1 MKNKKLKRMTWAYA
15 LRGLLFGLVIA
26 LIVFLLAADSDAYHN
41 SDRTM
46 ADFVRA
52 FPAFWVMLLLP
63 LLCAAA
69 GYLVAWRMASI
80 IRGMNKALKAEEVRS
95 DTILQFVEGLSA
107 GKLDVK
113 INSEDKDDD
122 LISSLVQLQKNLKQN
137 QKEDIKRRDEEQQRT
152 WVTNGVAQ
160 FGEIL
165 RRNNDNMREL
175 SYNIIRYL
183 VDYVHLTQ
191 AGFFLL
197 HTGEEKGDN
206 GKKFFELTAF
216 IAYDRRKYADKVIEW
231 GEGLVGRCALEQKTI
246 YMTELPQHYIT
257 VTSGLGEGDPSSLI
271 LVPLKSNDIVYG
283 VIEMAMLQPLLR
295 HEIEFLEK
303 TAESIAMTISTVKTN
318 MQTAVLLQETQQQ
331 AAKMREQEETLR
343 QNLEEMRATQEENE
357 RKEIEMKGFITAIDH
372 ASISMEFAT
381 DGTILKVNDNF
392 LRTFGYKAEEIAD
405 QNMSIFFFKE
415 DQDKLD
421 ELLETISKGDTYNGR
436 VRRRSKKGEEVWLL
450 STYTPVRDTDGEV
463 LKVISLETNVAD
475 QVKLEREM
483 QDSQRE
489 LDIRLQETRAEVEAK
504 FKEIEAVKVRNEK
517 TLDGMLDAIITT
529 NQEGI
534 VEFFNVAAEKLWSY
548 SRDEVLGH
556 HVSMLF
562 AEDDIQKNDFIKA
575 FVTPDMPKIIGER
588 KEVPIKDKFGES
600 VPVLVLLSEAEVN
613 GEHSFTAFIQNIEV
627 ELF

>member
-1 MKNKKLKRMTWAYA
+1 
-15 LRGLLFGLVIA
+15 
-26 LIVFLLAADSDAYHN
+26 
-41 SDRTM
+41 
-46 ADFVRA
+46 
-52 FPAFWVMLLLP
+52 
-63 LLCAAA
+63 
-69 GYLVAWRMASI
+69 
-80 IRGMNKALKAEEVRS
+80 
-95 DTILQFVEGLSA
+95 
-107 GKLDVK
+107 
-113 INSEDKDDD
+113 
-122 LISSLVQLQKNLKQN
+122 
-137 QKEDIKRRDEEQQRT
+137 
-152 WVTNGVAQ
+152 
-160 FGEIL
+160 
-165 RRNNDNMREL
+165 
-175 SYNIIRYL
+175 
-183 VDYVHLTQ
+183 
-191 AGFFLL
+191 
-197 HTGEEKGDN
+197 
-206 GKKFFELTAF
+206 
-216 IAYDRRKYADKVIEW
+216 
-231 GEGLVGRCALEQKTI
+231 
-246 YMTELPQHYIT
+246 
-257 VTSGLGEGDPSSLI
+257 
-271 LVPLKSNDIVYG
+271 
-283 VIEMAMLQPLLR
+283 
-295 HEIEFLEK
+295 
-303 TAESIAMTISTVKTN
+303 
-318 MQTAVLLQETQQQ
+318 
-331 AAKMREQEETLR
+331 
-343 QNLEEMRATQEENE
+343 
-357 RKEIEMKGFITAIDH
+357 
-372 ASISMEFAT
+372 MEFAT

>member
-15 LRGLLFGLVIA
+15 LRGLVFGLVIA
-26 LIVFLLAADSDAYHN
+26 LVVFLLAADSDAYHN
-41 SDRTM
+41 SDRTL

-52 FPAFWVMLLLP
+52 FPAFWVMLLMP
-63 LLCAAA
+63 ILCAAA
-69 GYLVAWRMASI
+69 GYLAAWRMAAI
-80 IRGMNKALKAEEVRS
+80 IKGMNKALKAEEVRS

-392 LRTFGYKAEEIAD
+392 LRTFGYKADEIAD

-421 ELLETISKGDTYNGR
+421 ELLETISKGDTFNGR

-450 STYTPVRDTDGEV
+450 STYTPVRDSDGEV

-534 VEFFNVAAEKLWSY
+534 VEFFNVAAEKLWGY

-575 FVTPDMPKIIGER
+575 FVTPDMPKTIGER

>member
-113 INSEDKDDD
+113 INAEDKDDD

-421 ELLETISKGDTYNGR
+421 ELLETISRGDTYNGR
-436 VRRRSKKGEEVWLL
+436 VRRRSKRGEEVWLL
-450 STYTPVRDTDGEV
+450 STYTPVRDSDGEV

-562 AEDDIQKNDFIKA
+562 SEDDIQKNDFIKA

>member
-15 LRGLLFGLVIA
+15 LRGLVFGLVIA
-26 LIVFLLAADSDAYHN
+26 LVVFLLAADSDAYHN
-41 SDRTM
+41 SDRTL

-52 FPAFWVMLLLP
+52 FPAFWVMLLMP
-63 LLCAAA
+63 ILCAAA
-69 GYLVAWRMASI
+69 GYLVAWRMAAI
-80 IRGMNKALKAEEVRS
+80 IKGMNKALKAEEVRS

-392 LRTFGYKAEEIAD
+392 LRTFGYKADEIAD

-421 ELLETISKGDTYNGR
+421 ELLETISKGDTFNGR

-450 STYTPVRDTDGEV
+450 STYTPVRDSDGEV

-534 VEFFNVAAEKLWSY
+534 VEFFNVAAEKLWGY

-575 FVTPDMPKIIGER
+575 FVTPDMPKTIGER

>member
-1 MKNKKLKRMTWAYA
+1 MKNKKLKRMTWIWA
-15 LRGLLFGLVIA
+15 LRGFIFGVVIA
-26 LIVFLLAADSDAYHN
+26 LLVFLLAADSDAYHN
-41 SDRTM
+41 SERTLN
-46 ADFVRA
+46 DFVRT
-52 FPAFWVMLLLP
+52 FPAFWVILLLP

-69 GYLVAWRMASI
+69 GAIVSWRMGNI
-80 IRGMNKALKAEEVRS
+80 IKGMNKTLKAQEVRS
-95 DTILQFVEGLSA
+95 DSILQFVEGLSA
-107 GKLDVK
+107 GRLDVK
-113 INSEDKDDD
+113 INSADKDDD
-122 LISSLVQLQKNLKQN
+122 LISSLNQLQHSLQQN
-137 QKEDIKRRDEEQQRT
+137 QKEDLKRRDEEQQRT

-165 RRNNDNMREL
+165 RRNNDNMQEL

-183 VDYVHLTQ
+183 VDYVNLTQ

-216 IAYDRRKYADKVIEW
+216 VAYDRRKYADKIIEW
-231 GEGLVGRCALEQKTI
+231 GEGLVGRCAMEQKTI
-246 YMTELPQHYIT
+246 YMTELPPHYVT
-257 VTSGLGEGDPSSLI
+257 VTSGLGEGDPSAII

-283 VIEMAMLQPLLR
+283 VIEMATLQPLLR

-303 TAESIAMTISTVKTN
+303 TAESIAMTISTVRTN

-331 AAKMREQEETLR
+331 AAKMREQEEILR

-415 DQDKLD
+415 DQQDLD
-421 ELLETISKGDTYNGR
+421 ELLQTINDGETFNGR
-436 VRRRSKKGEEVWLL
+436 VRRRSKRGEEVWLL
-450 STYTPVRDTDGEV
+450 STYTPVRDSDGEI
-463 LKVISLETNVAD
+463 LKVISLETNIAD

-483 QDSQRE
+483 QDSQKE

-504 FKEIEAVKVRNEK
+504 FKEVEAVKVRNEK
-517 TLDGMLDAIITT
+517 TLDGMLDAIVTT
-529 NQEGI
+529 NQDGI
-534 VEFFNVAAEKLWSY
+534 VEFFNEAAEKLWSY
-548 SRDEVLGH
+548 KREEVLGKN
-556 HVSMLF
+556 VSMLF
-562 AEDDIQKNDFIKA
+562 ADDDLQNNDFIKA
-575 FVTPDMPKIIGER
+575 FVSPELPKTIGER
-588 KEVPIKDKFGES
+588 KEVPIKDKYGES
-600 VPVLVLLSEAEVN
+600 VSVLVLLCEAEVY
-613 GEHSFTAFIQNIEV
+613 GEHSFTAFIQNVEV

>member
-1 MKNKKLKRMTWAYA
+1 MKNKKLKRMNWIWA
-15 LRGLLFGLVIA
+15 LRGLIFGIIIS

-41 SDRTM
+41 SERTLS
-46 ADFVRA
+46 DFVRT

-63 LLCAAA
+63 VLCAAA
-69 GYLVAWRMASI
+69 GFVISWRMSAI
-80 IRGMNKALKAEEVRS
+80 IREMKKALKTQESRS
-95 DTILQFVEGLSA
+95 DSILQFVEGLSA
-107 GKLDVK
+107 GRLDVK
-113 INSEDKDDD
+113 INSDDKDDD
-122 LISSLVQLQKNLKQN
+122 LISSLNQLQHSLQQN
-137 QKEDIKRRDEEQQRT
+137 QKEDLKRREEEQQRT

-165 RRNNDNMREL
+165 RRNNDNMQEL

-183 VDYVHLTQ
+183 VDYVKLTQ

-197 HTGEEKGDN
+197 HTGEDKGDN

-216 IAYDRRKYADKVIEW
+216 IAYDRRKYADKTIEW
-231 GEGLVGRCALEQKTI
+231 GEGLVGRCAMEKKTI
-246 YMTELPQHYIT
+246 YMTELPPHYVT
-257 VTSGLGEGDPSSLI
+257 VTSGLGEGDPAALL
-271 LVPLKSNDIVYG
+271 LVPLKSNDVVYG
-283 VIEMAMLQPLLR
+283 VIEMATLLPLLR

-303 TAESIAMTISTVKTN
+303 TAESIAMTISTVRTN

-331 AAKMREQEETLR
+331 AAKMREQEEILR

-415 DQDKLD
+415 DQQALD
-421 ELLETISKGDTYNGR
+421 NLLDTINNGETFNGR
-436 VRRRSKKGEEVWLL
+436 VRRRSKRGDEVWLL
-450 STYTPVRDTDGEV
+450 STYTPVRDSDGEI
-463 LKVISLETNVAD
+463 LKVISLETNIAD
-475 QVKLEREM
+475 QVKLEHEM
-483 QDSQRE
+483 QDSQKE
-489 LDIRLQETRAEVEAK
+489 LDVRLKETRAEVEAK
-504 FKEIEAVKVRNEK
+504 FKEVEAVKVRNEK
-517 TLDGMLDAIITT
+517 TLDGMLDAIVTT

-534 VEFFNVAAEKLWSY
+534 VEFFNEAAEKLWSY
-548 SRDEVLGH
+548 SRTEVLGNN
-556 HVSMLF
+556 VSMLF
-562 AEDDIQKNDFIKA
+562 AEDDLQKNDFIKS
-575 FVTPDMPKIIGER
+575 FVTPELPKTIGER
-588 KEVPIKDKFGES
+588 REIPIKDKYGES
-600 VPVLVLLSEAEVN
+600 VPVLALLCEAEVD